1 MQRNNPSPKGRDAH
15 WRYDH
20 SPKGIEVE
28 HRKRTSPLGR
38 ERQFKPGAA
47 AVCALRGTAIIYALF
62 DRPICEL
69 FQVAGA
75 NRSAK
80 SSLFFSQS
88 DVAFGS

>member
-1 MQRNNPSPKGRDAH
+1 MPIGVTIIRQRASKWSTASELRHWDANVNSNPVRP
-15 WRYDH
+15 
-20 SPKGIEVE
+20 
-28 HRKRTSPLGR
+28 
-38 ERQFKPGAA
+38 QFAL
-47 AVCALRGTAIIYALF
+47 CEALRSFYALF

-88 DVAFGS
+88 DVAFGSFAP